1 MRYDEK
7 AGHRLITDDFESQ
20 VRELQSVVLH
30 TIQAG
35 PYSIRYNSAKVFHN
49 CTVLTIALLIGN
61 FLLRILSKDCCSIS
75 SRL

>member
-7 AGHRLITDDFESQ
+7 AGHRLINDDLGSQ
-20 VRELQSVVLH
+20 VRELQSVVLQ
-30 TIQAG
+30 TIQDG
-35 PYSIRYNSAKVFHN
+35 PYSIGYNKVFRS